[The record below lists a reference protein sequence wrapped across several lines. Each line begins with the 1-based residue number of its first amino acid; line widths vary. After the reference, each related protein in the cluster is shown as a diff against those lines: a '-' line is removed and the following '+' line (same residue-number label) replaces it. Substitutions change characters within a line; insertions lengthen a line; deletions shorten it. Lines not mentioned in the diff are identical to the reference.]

1 MHLDSIYDKKCP
13 EIAKKFTPNSIY
25 DKNCPKIAKI

>member
-1 MHLDSIYDKKCP
+1 MHFDSTHDKKCP

-25 DKNCPKIAKI
+25 DKNCPKIVKI